1 MDRDTALSLF
11 RFHLSPFPPET
22 PDTQATVNTI
32 LNLSNNKVTN
42 LRQTIN
48 EPVISWSV
56 YKTRPR
62 LVFPFFHKHFIV
74 VVSIAVKHSFS
85 CLN

>member
-1 MDRDTALSLF
+1 MLVLSVIYFLNLNVTF
-11 RFHLSPFPPET
+11 
-22 PDTQATVNTI
+22 AVNTI
-32 LNLSNNKVTN
+32 LNLSDNKVTN

-62 LVFPFFHKHFIV
+62 LIFPFFHKHFMV

>member
-1 MDRDTALSLF
+1 MLVLSVIYFLNLNVTF
-11 RFHLSPFPPET
+11 
-22 PDTQATVNTI
+22 AVNTI
-32 LNLSNNKVTN
+32 LNLSDNKVTN

-62 LVFPFFHKHFIV
+62 LVFPFFHKHFMV
-74 VVSIAVKHSFS
+74 VVSIAVKHSFT

>member
-1 MDRDTALSLF
+1 MLVLSVIYFLNLNVTF
-11 RFHLSPFPPET
+11 
-22 PDTQATVNTI
+22 AVNTI
-32 LNLSNNKVTN
+32 LNLSDNKVTN

-62 LVFPFFHKHFIV
+62 LFSPFFHKHFMV

>member
-1 MDRDTALSLF
+1 MLVLSVIYFFNLNVTF
-11 RFHLSPFPPET
+11 
-22 PDTQATVNTI
+22 AVNTI
-32 LNLSNNKVTN
+32 LNLSDNKVTN

-62 LVFPFFHKHFIV
+62 LVFPFFHKHFMV

>member
-1 MDRDTALSLF
+1 MLVLSVIYFLNLNVTF
-11 RFHLSPFPPET
+11 
-22 PDTQATVNTI
+22 AVNTI
-32 LNLSNNKVTN
+32 LNLSDNKVPN

-62 LVFPFFHKHFIV
+62 LVFPFLHKHLMV

>member
-1 MDRDTALSLF
+1 MLVLSVIYFLNLNVTF
-11 RFHLSPFPPET
+11 
-22 PDTQATVNTI
+22 AVNTI
-32 LNLSNNKVTN
+32 LNLSDNKVTN

-62 LVFPFFHKHFIV
+62 LVFPFFHKHFMV

>member
-1 MDRDTALSLF
+1 MLVLSVIYFLNLNVTF
-11 RFHLSPFPPET
+11 
-22 PDTQATVNTI
+22 AVNTI
-32 LNLSNNKVTN
+32 LNLSDNRVTN

-62 LVFPFFHKHFIV
+62 LVFPFFHKRFMV

>member
-1 MDRDTALSLF
+1 MLVLSVIYFLNLNVTF
-11 RFHLSPFPPET
+11 
-22 PDTQATVNTI
+22 AVNTI
-32 LNLSNNKVTN
+32 LNLSDNKVPN

-62 LVFPFFHKHFIV
+62 LVFPFFHKHFMV
-74 VVSIAVKHSFS
+74 VVSIAVKYSFS

>member
-1 MDRDTALSLF
+1 MLVLSVIYFLNLNVTF
-11 RFHLSPFPPET
+11 
-22 PDTQATVNTI
+22 AVNTI
-32 LNLSNNKVTN
+32 LNLSDNKVTN
-42 LRQTIN
+42 LRKTIN

-62 LVFPFFHKHFIV
+62 LVFPFFHEHFMV

>member
-1 MDRDTALSLF
+1 MLVLSVIYFLNLNVTF
-11 RFHLSPFPPET
+11 
-22 PDTQATVNTI
+22 AVNTI
-32 LNLSNNKVTN
+32 LNLSDNKVTN

-56 YKTRPR
+56 YRTRPR
-62 LVFPFFHKHFIV
+62 LVFPFFHKHFMM

>member
-1 MDRDTALSLF
+1 MLVLSVIYFLNLNLTF
-11 RFHLSPFPPET
+11 
-22 PDTQATVNTI
+22 AVNTI
-32 LNLSNNKVTN
+32 LNLSDNKVTN

-62 LVFPFFHKHFIV
+62 LVFPFFHKHFMV

>member
-1 MDRDTALSLF
+1 MLVLSVIYFLNLNVTF
-11 RFHLSPFPPET
+11 
-22 PDTQATVNTI
+22 AVNTI
-32 LNLSNNKVTN
+32 LNLSDNKVTN
-42 LRQTIN
+42 LRQKIN

-62 LVFPFFHKHFIV
+62 LVFPFFHKHFMV

>member
-1 MDRDTALSLF
+1 MLVLSVIYFLNLNVTF
-11 RFHLSPFPPET
+11 
-22 PDTQATVNTI
+22 AVNTI
-32 LNLSNNKVTN
+32 LNLSDNKVTN

-48 EPVISWSV
+48 ELVISWSV

-62 LVFPFFHKHFIV
+62 LVFPFFHKHFMV

>member
-1 MDRDTALSLF
+1 MLVLSVIYFLNLNVTF
-11 RFHLSPFPPET
+11 
-22 PDTQATVNTI
+22 AVNTI
-32 LNLSNNKVTN
+32 LNLSDNKVTN

-62 LVFPFFHKHFIV
+62 LVFPFFHKHFMV
-74 VVSIAVKHSFS
+74 VASIAVKHSFS

>member
-1 MDRDTALSLF
+1 MLVLSVIYFLNLNVTF
-11 RFHLSPFPPET
+11 
-22 PDTQATVNTI
+22 AVNTI
-32 LNLSNNKVTN
+32 LNLSDNKVTN
-42 LRQTIN
+42 LIQTIN

-62 LVFPFFHKHFIV
+62 LVFPFFHKHFMV

>member
-1 MDRDTALSLF
+1 MLVLSVIYFLNLNVTF
-11 RFHLSPFPPET
+11 
-22 PDTQATVNTI
+22 AVNTI
-32 LNLSNNKVTN
+32 LNLSDNKVTN

-56 YKTRPR
+56 YKTRSR
-62 LVFPFFHKHFIV
+62 LVFPFFHKHFMV

>member
-1 MDRDTALSLF
+1 MLVLSVIYFLNLNVTF
-11 RFHLSPFPPET
+11 
-22 PDTQATVNTI
+22 AVNTI
-32 LNLSNNKVTN
+32 LNLSDNKVTN

-62 LVFPFFHKHFIV
+62 LVFPFFHKHFMV

-85 CLN
+85 FLN

>member
-1 MDRDTALSLF
+1 MLVLSVIYFLNLNVTF
-11 RFHLSPFPPET
+11 
-22 PDTQATVNTI
+22 AVNTI
-32 LNLSNNKVTN
+32 LNLSDNKVTN

-48 EPVISWSV
+48 DPVISWSV

-62 LVFPFFHKHFIV
+62 LVFPFFHKHFMV

>member
-1 MDRDTALSLF
+1 MLVLSVIYFLNLNVTF
-11 RFHLSPFPPET
+11 
-22 PDTQATVNTI
+22 AVNTI
-32 LNLSNNKVTN
+32 LNLSDNKVTN

-62 LVFPFFHKHFIV
+62 LVFPFFHKHFMV
-74 VVSIAVKHSFS
+74 VVSKAVKHSFS
-85 CLN
+85 C

>member
-1 MDRDTALSLF
+1 MLVLSVIYFLN
-11 RFHLSPFPPET
+11 LSVTF
-22 PDTQATVNTI
+22 AVNTI
-32 LNLSNNKVTN
+32 LNLSDNKVTN

-62 LVFPFFHKHFIV
+62 LVFPFFHKHFMV

>member
-1 MDRDTALSLF
+1 MLVLSVIYFLNLNVTF
-11 RFHLSPFPPET
+11 
-22 PDTQATVNTI
+22 AVNTI
-32 LNLSNNKVTN
+32 LNLSDNKVTN
-42 LRQTIN
+42 LRQTIS

-62 LVFPFFHKHFIV
+62 LVFPFFHKHFMV

>member
-1 MDRDTALSLF
+1 MLVLSVIYFLNLNVTF
-11 RFHLSPFPPET
+11 
-22 PDTQATVNTI
+22 AVNTI
-32 LNLSNNKVTN
+32 LNLSDNKVTN

-62 LVFPFFHKHFIV
+62 LVFPFFHNTLWWLFR
-74 VVSIAVKHSFS
+74 
-85 CLN
+85 